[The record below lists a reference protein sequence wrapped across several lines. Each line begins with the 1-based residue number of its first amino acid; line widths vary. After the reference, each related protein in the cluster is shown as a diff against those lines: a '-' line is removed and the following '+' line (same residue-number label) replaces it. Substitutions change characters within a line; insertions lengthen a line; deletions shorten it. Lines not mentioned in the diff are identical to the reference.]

1 MKLVGKRGW
10 FLLAATGLALATVV
24 GVASSGAAAPH
35 QPGNQTLTLVGK
47 RSAFSLPAVPALGL
61 AFMAGGDLYDS
72 TGATK
77 LGTAYSSC
85 TVVGVSVAVPPDITA
100 ECTTVFTLSGGD
112 LYLGS
117 VRDYLGG
124 GYSSAKLAV
133 LGGTDSYNDARGDGT
148 VSVSTASS
156 GDGTVHSYTFTV
168 NLVSS

>member
-1 MKLVGKRGW
+1 MKLFGKRGW
-10 FLLAATGLALATVV
+10 FVLAAAALSLATVV
-24 GVASSGAAAPH
+24 GVASSGSAAPH
-35 QPGNQTLTLVGK
+35 QPGNQTLTLLGK
-47 RSAFSLPAVPALGL
+47 RGAISLPAVPALGL

-77 LGTAYSSC
+77 MGEAYSSC
-85 TVVGVSVAVPPDITA
+85 SVVAISAAVPPAITA

-124 GYSSAKLAV
+124 GFSTAKLAV

-148 VSVSTASS
+148 VSVADPAT
-156 GDGTVHSYTFTV
+156 HNYTFTV

>member
-1 MKLVGKRGW
+1 MEVAMKLFGKRGW
-10 FLLAATGLALATVV
+10 FLLAAAGLAVATVV

-35 QPGNQTLTLVGK
+35 QAGNQTLTLIG
-47 RSAFSLPAVPALGL
+47 RRGAFSLPAVPALGL

-77 LGTAYSSC
+77 MGTAYSSC
-85 TVVGVSVAVPPDITA
+85 TVVAISVAVPPAITG

-117 VRDYLGG
+117 VRDYLSGG
-124 GYSSAKLAV
+124 FSNAKLAV

-148 VSVSTASS
+148 VAVSDATA
-156 GDGTVHSYTFTV
+156 HNYTFTV

>member
-1 MKLVGKRGW
+1 MMKLVGKRGR
-10 FLLAATGLALATVV
+10 FLLAAAALSLVTVV

-35 QPGNQTLTLVGK
+35 QAANQTLTLLGK
-47 RSAFSLPAVPALGL
+47 RGAFTLPAVPALGL
-61 AFMAGGDLYDS
+61 GFMAGGDLYDS

-77 LGTAYSSC
+77 LGESYSSC
-85 TVVGVSVAVPPDITA
+85 SVVAISAAVPPAITA

-117 VRDYLGG
+117 LRDYLGG
-124 GYSSAKLAV
+124 GFSNAKLAV

-148 VSVSTASS
+148 VSVSDATA
-156 GDGTVHSYTFTV
+156 HNYTFTV